1 MSEEP
6 TLEQRLAALEQRVTK
21 LETARK
27 PRQRRKSRRR
37 DMIPLDR
44 FAAMHNVAPLD
55 VTRAITMQVLRADEV
70 TQDDGTIVLMLD
82 SEGRRAFWEALHDA
96 GTWTDCPICP
106 HDLY

>member
-1 MSEEP
+1 MSEQP

-21 LETARK
+21 LEAARK
-27 PRQRRKSRRR
+27 PKRRKSRRR

-55 VTRAITMQVLRADEV
+55 VTRAINMQVLRANEV
-70 TQDDGTIVLMLD
+70 TQDDGSTVLMLD

-96 GTWTDCPICP
+96 GTWRDCPICP
-106 HDLY
+106 HELY